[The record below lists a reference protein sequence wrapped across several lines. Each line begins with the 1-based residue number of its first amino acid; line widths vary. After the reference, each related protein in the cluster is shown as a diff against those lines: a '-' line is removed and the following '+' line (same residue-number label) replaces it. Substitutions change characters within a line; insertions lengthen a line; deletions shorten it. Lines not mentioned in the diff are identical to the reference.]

1 MSEVINVRGPSYF
14 RELEERERLRR
25 GIQIME
31 RQMEEQLE
39 KQIPDAIDKLLSGMF
54 GNQKIDIEVKL

>member
-14 RELEERERLRR
+14 RELEERERVRR

-31 RQMEEQLE
+31 R
-39 KQIPDAIDKLLSGMF
+39 
-54 GNQKIDIEVKL
+54 